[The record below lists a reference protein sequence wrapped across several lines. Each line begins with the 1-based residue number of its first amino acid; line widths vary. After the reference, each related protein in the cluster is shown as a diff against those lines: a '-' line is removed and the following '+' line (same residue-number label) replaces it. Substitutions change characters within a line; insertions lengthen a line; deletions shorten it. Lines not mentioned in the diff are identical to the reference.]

1 MCGIAGSVGSF
12 TAESI
17 ESAAASLSHRGP
29 DDLGFWSS
37 SDGKCHLAHRRLSIL
52 DTSSLGHQ
60 PMWDSSET
68 CIVVFNGEIYNFKE
82 LREKL
87 LRTGC
92 RLRSNTDTEV
102 LVNLYRTYGADFVK
116 ELNGIFAFA
125 IYDSRSQK
133 TFLARDKYGVK
144 PLYYSQVQQ
153 GVVFASEIRA
163 LIRIPEIPKELN
175 PQAIAG
181 YLGLQ
186 YAPDHHTPLKAIKK
200 WPAGILGEIASDGSV
215 SEIKDF
221 NCPIESIDQHRTST
235 PAELQALLD
244 QAVSRQLVADT
255 GVGAFLSGGTDS
267 AAIVTSASKLGKPLS
282 CYTLRLREHASGRDM
297 GTEDLPYARAV
308 AKHCG
313 SSLTEVDVAIS
324 DLRSIDEFVRMLEE
338 PHPVPSAMCTFVLS
352 QRARNDGIKVML
364 SGTGAD
370 EIFGGYRRHLVA
382 RAFPLWM
389 WMPNCVR
396 VQLARVGREMSVES
410 PVLRRFGKLLANI
423 DEDQDG
429 QTAALNLWIS
439 DFHLRGILTENF
451 KNDPGVT
458 GNFDVLRRQMD
469 EMPSG
474 LSWLSK
480 SLLLD
485 QKNFLTE
492 QCLNY
497 SDKMGMAAGVE
508 VRVPFLDNDLVEFA
522 NRLPDHQ
529 KCGWGGN
536 KILLKK
542 ALALRLPRELV
553 YRPKRGFGIP
563 LRQWMLNE
571 LGDCLDEYISSDR
584 IVTQGIFEPSG
595 LRQMIQLDREGK
607 LDATYTL
614 YAVLCIDSW
623 IRQFLPKGSL

>member
-29 DDLGFWSS
+29 DDHGFWTSG
-37 SDGKCHLAHRRLSIL
+37 DGKCHLAHRRLSIL

-68 CIVVFNGEIYNFKE
+68 CVVVFNGEIYNFRE

-102 LVNLYRTYGADFVK
+102 LVNLYRTYGTDFVK

-125 IYDSRSQK
+125 IYDSRSRK
-133 TFLARDKYGVK
+133 TFLARDKFGVK
-144 PLYYSQVQQ
+144 PLYYSQTQQ

-163 LIRIPEIPKELN
+163 LIGIPGIPKELN

-186 YAPDHHTPLKAIKK
+186 YAPGHHTPLKAIKK

-215 SEIKDF
+215 RDIQDF
-221 NCPIESIDQHRTST
+221 NCPIESMDQHRAAT
-235 PAELQALLD
+235 PADLQAILD

-267 AAIVTSASKLGKPLS
+267 AAIVTSASSLGKPLR
-282 CYTLRLREHASGRDM
+282 CYTLRLKEHASGRDM
-297 GTEDLPYARAV
+297 GTEDLPYARAI

-313 SSLTEVDVAIS
+313 SSLTEVDVSIS
-324 DLRSIDEFVRMLEE
+324 DLRSVDEFVRMLEE
-338 PHPVPSAMCTFVLS
+338 PHPVPSALCTFVLS

-370 EIFGGYRRHLVA
+370 EIFGGYRRHMVA

-389 WMPNCVR
+389 WMPSCAR
-396 VQLARVGREMSVES
+396 AQLARVGRAMSVES
-410 PVLRRFGKLLANI
+410 PVLRRFGKLLA
-423 DEDQDG
+423 DMDKDQDG

-439 DFHLRGILTENF
+439 DRHLRGILTEKF
-451 KNDPGVT
+451 KESSALSDNAE
-458 GNFDVLRRQMD
+458 VLYRQIR
-469 EMPSG
+469 EMPDD
-474 LSWLSK
+474 LSALSK

-485 QKNFLTE
+485 QKNYLPE

-508 VRVPFLDNDLVEFA
+508 VRVPFLDNDLVDFA
-522 NRLPDHQ
+522 NRLPDWQ
-529 KCGWGGN
+529 KCGWGKN
-536 KILLKK
+536 KILLKQ
-542 ALALRLPRELV
+542 ALALRLPPKLV
-553 YRPKRGFGIP
+553 YRPKCGFGIP

-571 LGDCLDEYISSDR
+571 LGDLLDEYISSDR

-595 LRQMIQLDREGK
+595 LRRMIQLDREGK

-623 IRQFLPKGSL
+623 IRQFLPRGSI

>member
-1 MCGIAGSVGSF
+1 
-12 TAESI
+12 
-17 ESAAASLSHRGP
+17 
-29 DDLGFWSS
+29 
-37 SDGKCHLAHRRLSIL
+37 
-52 DTSSLGHQ
+52 
-60 PMWDSSET
+60 MWDSSET
-68 CIVVFNGEIYNFKE
+68 CVVVFNGEIYNFKE

-87 LRTGC
+87 LGAGC
-92 RLRSNTDTEV
+92 VLRSNTDTEV
-102 LVNLYRTYGADFVK
+102 LINLYSTYGADFVK

-125 IYDSRSQK
+125 IYDSRSRR
-133 TFLARDKYGVK
+133 TFLARDKFGVK
-144 PLYYSQVQQ
+144 PLYYSQGQQ

-163 LIRIPEIPKELN
+163 LIGMPGIPMELD

-186 YAPDHHTPLKAIKK
+186 YAPGHHTPVKAIKK
-200 WPAGILGEIASDGSV
+200 WPAGIWGEITSDGTV
-215 SEIKDF
+215 REIHDF
-221 NCPIESIDQHRTST
+221 RCPIESMDQHRAAT

-244 QAVSRQLVADT
+244 QAVNRQLVADT

-267 AAIVTSASKLGKPLS
+267 AAIVTSASALGKPLR
-282 CYTLRLREHASGRDM
+282 CYTLRLREHASGRDL
-297 GTEDLPYARAV
+297 GTEDLPYARAI
-308 AKHCG
+308 AKSCG
-313 SSLTEVDVAIS
+313 SPLTEVDVSIS
-324 DLRSIDEFVRMLEE
+324 DLRSVDEFVRMLEE
-338 PHPVPSAMCTFVLS
+338 PHPVPSALCTFVLS

-370 EIFGGYRRHLVA
+370 EIFGGYRRHMVA

-389 WMPNCVR
+389 WMPSCAR
-396 VQLARVGREMSVES
+396 AQLARVGRAMSIES
-410 PVLRRFGKLLANI
+410 PGLRRFGKLLANI
-423 DEDQDG
+423 DEEPDG

-451 KNDPGVT
+451 RNAPGLT
-458 GNFDVLRRQMD
+458 GNFDVLLRQMR
-469 EMPSG
+469 EMPDS
-474 LSWLSK
+474 LSSLSK

-508 VRVPFLDNDLVEFA
+508 VRVPFLDNDLVDFA
-522 NRLPDHQ
+522 NRLPDRQ
-529 KCGWGGN
+529 KCGWAGN

-553 YRPKRGFGIP
+553 YRPKSGFGIP

-571 LGDCLDEYISSDR
+571 LGDRLDEYISSDR
-584 IVTQGIFEPSG
+584 IITQGIFEPSG
-595 LRQMIQLDREGK
+595 LRRMIQLDRAGK